1 MGSQKPAPGALESF
15 QLAHRKIGKHSR
27 FSAVQLDGTRRLA
40 LHPRGKDPHRSALLR
55 ARTPGGRAQ
64 PHDRADLLS
73 RRTFAWRKSSMDQVP
88 HAHLI
93 HRSEEHTSELQ
104 SRLHLVCRLLLEK
117 KNNIASDSFRP
128 QNFLRLSHI
137 TSTLCHSYLAIQ
149 YVIVTLCANL
159 LNQFYPNS
167 RLNANDLHSL

>member
-73 RRTFAWRKSSMDQVP
+73 RRTFAWRKSSMDQE
-88 HAHLI
+88 
-93 HRSEEHTSELQ
+93 SEEHTSELQ
-104 SRLHLVCRLLLEK
+104 SHSDLVCRLLLEK
-117 KNNIASDSFRP
+117 KKKK
-128 QNFLRLSHI
+128 
-137 TSTLCHSYLAIQ
+137 
-149 YVIVTLCANL
+149 
-159 LNQFYPNS
+159 S
-167 RLNANDLHSL
+167 R